1 MVSGRRARST
11 VAVRVAAIAVVLVAA
26 ACTGPPTDRGT
37 PTGTPTGTAVATVE
51 PTEPAPSPRTEDPD
65 QVEPGAGGS
74 AGIAV
79 EIVGLPVGGGATFDE
94 AGTWC
99 QVLAWGESGASGTVV
114 EVHTVRTSTAGA
126 VLRDVGCQGAPPCVG
141 AVLVDGAGS
150 CAVVV
155 TPPTPDVD
163 HVLVALDATVRC
175 TVRTACDAVRGTD
188 GWWPVANPVPA
199 SGATQES
206 DDPADDPSD
215 DPAGG
220 TPDGTLDDAP
230 DQVTDP
236 AATP

>member
-79 EIVGLPVGGGATFDE
+79 EIVGLPVGGGAKFDE

-99 QVLAWGESGASGTVV
+99 QVLTWGGSGASGTVV

-188 GWWPVANPVPA
+188 GWWPVANPSPP
-199 SGATQES
+199 SGDAQES
-206 DDPADDPSD
+206 DDPADGPTD

-220 TPDGTLDDAP
+220 KTLDDAP